1 MQKRLNIETD
11 MSLASCLFLKLDIK
25 ILLENSYLSLKMYF
39 CGYLKMS
46 LDTSFIILKIV
57 ILIFII
63 HINKYSKI
71 LGVLRSESLIPSG
84 LEKLVGFCF
93 SVVQQRIC
101 YVW

>member
-1 MQKRLNIETD
+1 
-11 MSLASCLFLKLDIK
+11 
-25 ILLENSYLSLKMYF
+25 MYF

-63 HINKYSKI
+63 HVNKYSKI

-93 SVVQQRIC
+93 SVVSRESVMFGNYCTCKQNYHLCLLECLSDKIE
-101 YVW
+101 